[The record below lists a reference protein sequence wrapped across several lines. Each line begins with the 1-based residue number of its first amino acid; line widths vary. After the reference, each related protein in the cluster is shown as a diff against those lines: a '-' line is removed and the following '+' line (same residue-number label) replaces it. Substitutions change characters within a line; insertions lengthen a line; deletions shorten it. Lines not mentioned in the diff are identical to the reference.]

1 MPTENQT
8 IDSYISIQTKESQI
22 KLQELRKAI
31 SEMVPNATES
41 ISYGIPTF
49 KYFGNL
55 VHFAA
60 FKHHIGFY
68 ALPSAHES
76 FSEELAKYKQGKG
89 SVQFPLGEPLPLNLI
104 KRMVKFRVKENEAKN
119 KKK

>member
-68 ALPSAHES
+68 ALLSAHES

-104 KRMVKFRVKENEAKN
+104 KRMVQFRVKENEAKN